1 MRNMYAIRKAL
12 DKGIQI
18 IPSTGRS
25 EDMQPPQIEAD
36 ERIHYYITSA
46 GTRVVDHNT
55 GEIIHQEILS
65 PEDGAAMCQVFEGK
79 NIYTEIAANGKIYM
93 EKIH

>member
-1 MRNMYAIRKAL
+1 MPSGKRWI
-12 DKGIQI
+12 KGIQI

-55 GEIIHQEILS
+55 GEDHTSGDPVTRRRSGNVPGI
-65 PEDGAAMCQVFEGK
+65 
-79 NIYTEIAANGKIYM
+79 
-93 EKIH
+93 